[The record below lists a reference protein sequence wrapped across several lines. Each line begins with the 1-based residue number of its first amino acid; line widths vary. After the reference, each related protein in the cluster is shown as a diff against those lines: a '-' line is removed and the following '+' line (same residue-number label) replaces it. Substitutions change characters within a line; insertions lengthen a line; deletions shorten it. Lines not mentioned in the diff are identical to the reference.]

1 MTDAAEFV
9 DAAFQRESSYERAIA
24 DAQRLG
30 GGLRYYGASVGAVRG
45 AVRDASRRYRGLGH
59 DGVTALSS
67 ELWSEPVFER
77 RLAAVVLLQSNVA
90 LLDNSDLT
98 RIEGFI
104 RSARLRAL
112 VDPLAVDVVGPMID
126 SLAGRARLRADA
138 ALDRWAGDDPPLRRA
153 AVLSPLRSL
162 RSGGGDWDAFVRRC
176 ALASS
181 GDPDDE
187 VVSAIGQV
195 AAELS
200 TVRPEL
206 RFPANFK
213 L

>member
-9 DAAFQRESSYERAIA
+9 DAALQRESSYERAIA

-59 DGVTALSS
+59 DAVTALSS
-67 ELWSEPVFER
+67 ELWAVPVFER

-98 RIEGFI
+98 RIEGFV

-112 VDPLAVDVVGPMID
+112 IDPLAVDVVGPMIE
-126 SLAGRARLRADA
+126 SLGGRSRQRGEA
-138 ALDRWAGDDPPLRRA
+138 ALDRWATDDPPLRRA
-153 AVLSPLRSL
+153 AVLAPLRSL
-162 RSGGGDWDAFVRRC
+162 RSGGGDWDDVVRRC
-176 ALASS
+176 AIASS
-181 GDPDDE
+181 TSTDDE
-187 VVSAIGQV
+187 VMSAIRQL
-195 AAELS
+195 ATELS

-206 RFPANFK
+206 HFPANFK